1 MCVSDNFLPDA
12 DVSGLGTTLW
22 EPPLYIMTGYAQND
36 YLIPIILLCLLNLVS
51 NSSGGL
57 K

>member
-1 MCVSDNFLPDA
+1 MCVSDNFLHDA

-22 EPPLYIMTGYAQND
+22 EPPSYIMTGYAQND